1 MSSRFSAAAVLA
13 VVLAAVTVL
22 TAPASRAE
30 GPGFANTLRLSP
42 TSAVALQ
49 GEVDAVLRARPGGTQ
64 ISQYEVSWQGG
75 QVVLALPAPAHAR
88 VPRADRHPRDVAPG
102 AGSSDSCPWSF
113 TARYTCFYADAG
125 FNGRRLQFAD
135 TYCSGPVNFADWG
148 FANTTSSW
156 VNNTAHIVKV
166 YDGPNATAALLWKEY
181 GVSNCPYVGD
191 ADNDRA
197 NSATIC

>member
-1 MSSRFSAAAVLA
+1 MRSRFSAAAVLA

-30 GPGFANTLRLSP
+30 GSGFANTLRLSP
-42 TSAVALQ
+42 ASVVALQ

-75 QVVLALPAPAHAR
+75 QVVLALPAPAHT
-88 VPRADRHPRDVAPG
+88 RAALPTVTPG
-102 AGSSDSCPWSF
+102 MLGPLAGSSDSCPWSF

-135 TYCSGPVNFADWG
+135 TYCSGPVNFGDWG
-148 FANTTSSW
+148 FANTISSW

-166 YDGPNATAALLWKEY
+166 YDGPNATGGMLWKEY
-181 GVSNCPYVGD
+181 GVSNSPYVGD

-197 NSATIC
+197 DSATIC

>member
-13 VVLAAVTVL
+13 VVFAAVTVL

-30 GPGFANTLRLSP
+30 GSGFANTLRLSP
-42 TSAVALQ
+42 TSAVPVQ

-75 QVVLALPAPAHAR
+75 QVVLALPAPAHSRTA
-88 VPRADRHPRDVAPG
+88 VPIVTPGMVAPG

-166 YDGPNATAALLWKEY
+166 YDGPNATAALLWKEN
-181 GVSNCPYVGD
+181 GVSNSPYVGD

>member
-1 MSSRFSAAAVLA
+1 VSSRFSAAAVLA
-13 VVLAAVTVL
+13 LVFAAVTVL

-30 GPGFANTLRLSP
+30 GSGFANTLRLSP
-42 TSAVALQ
+42 ASAVALQ

-75 QVVLALPAPAHAR
+75 QVVLALPVPAPSRAA
-88 VPRADRHPRDVAPG
+88 VPIVTPGMPG

-148 FANTTSSW
+148 FANTISSW

-166 YDGPNATAALLWKEY
+166 YDGPNATKTMLWKEY
-181 GVSNCPYVGD
+181 GVSNSPYVGD

-197 NSATIC
+197 DSATIC

>member
-13 VVLAAVTVL
+13 VVFAAVTVL

-30 GPGFANTLRLSP
+30 GSGFANTLRLSP
-42 TSAVALQ
+42 ASAVALQ

-64 ISQYEVSWQGG
+64 VSQYGNGG
-75 QVVLALPAPAHAR
+75 RVTRLPIVTPGMMAL
-88 VPRADRHPRDVAPG
+88 G

-135 TYCSGPVNFADWG
+135 TYCSGPVNFGDWG
-148 FANTTSSW
+148 FANTISSW

-166 YDGPNATAALLWKEY
+166 YDGPNATAALLWKEN
-181 GVSNCPYVGD
+181 GVSNSPYVGD

>member
-1 MSSRFSAAAVLA
+1 MSARFSAAAVLA
-13 VVLAAVTVL
+13 ALLAAVTVL

-30 GPGFANTLRLSP
+30 GSGFANTLRLSP
-42 TSAVALQ
+42 VSRMALQ

-64 ISQYEVSWQGG
+64 ISQYEVSWEGG
-75 QVVLALPAPAHAR
+75 QVVLALPAPGR
-88 VPRADRHPRDVAPG
+88 PRAAVPSVTTGVLEPQ

-113 TARYTCFYADAG
+113 ASRYTCFYADSG

-135 TYCSGPVNFADWG
+135 TYCSGPVNFGDYA
-148 FANTTSSW
+148 FSNTISSW

-166 YDGPNATAALLWKEY
+166 YDGPNATQTMLWKEN
-181 GVSNCPYVGD
+181 GVSHSAYVGD

-197 NSATIC
+197 DSATIC

>member
-13 VVLAAVTVL
+13 LVFAAVTVL

-30 GPGFANTLRLSP
+30 GSGFANTLRLSP
-42 TSAVALQ
+42 ASAVALQ

-75 QVVLALPAPAHAR
+75 QVVLALPVPAPSRAA
-88 VPRADRHPRDVAPG
+88 VPIVTPGMPG

-148 FANTTSSW
+148 FANTISSW

-166 YDGPNATAALLWKEY
+166 YDGPNATKTMLWKEY
-181 GVSNCPYVGD
+181 GVSNSPYVGD

>member
-22 TAPASRAE
+22 LAPASRAE
-30 GPGFANTLRLSP
+30 GSGFANTLRLSP
-42 TSAVALQ
+42 AGTAALQ

-64 ISQYEVSWQGG
+64 ISQDEVSWQGG
-75 QVVLALPAPAHAR
+75 QVVLALPAPGRHR
-88 VPRADRHPRDVAPG
+88 VAAPTVTPG
-102 AGSSDSCPWSF
+102 MLTPGGGSSDSCPWSF

-135 TYCSGPVNFADWG
+135 TYCSGPVNFGDWG
-148 FANTTSSW
+148 FANTISSW

-166 YDGPNATAALLWKEY
+166 YDGPNATAAMLWKEN
-181 GVSNCPYVGD
+181 GVSNSAYVGD
-191 ADNDRA
+191 AANDRA
-197 NSATIC
+197 DSATIC